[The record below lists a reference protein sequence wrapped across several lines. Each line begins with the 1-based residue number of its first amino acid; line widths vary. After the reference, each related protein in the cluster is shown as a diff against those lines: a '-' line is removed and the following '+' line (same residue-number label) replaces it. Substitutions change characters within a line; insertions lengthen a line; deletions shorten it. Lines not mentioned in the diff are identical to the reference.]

1 MQTGQRNTR
10 KFLSKRLSVGL
21 LSLLP
26 VVLLVLAGKR
36 FFSPVPWG
44 SYAILSTAHW
54 ARLNSPGYVWLKNGD
69 LAHLERNGR
78 GRFQVCYQKVDVK
91 GSVSAVCQGPELPVN
106 IYPDDFYPSPDEKWI
121 ACTRLPDPSFYKM
134 ILVSADGK
142 ASLPLPATFLA
153 WMPDSHS
160 FVTSGLTSPGP
171 LTVRRFGSHQTE
183 TIPGWT
189 PSDAPVPLNSMPDGP
204 NFLVVADVFP
214 PATTVRSFEISKP
227 GRVQQSWNVPV
238 PQGTD
243 FGSVFASPDNKHL
256 LWAMY
261 TVNPTRW
268 TAWLRRLLPSAQATP
283 EPRVS
288 YFLSDVHGDS
298 MHPILNFF
306 VCEPGGLPPLW
317 MPDSKH
323 LSFLYKEQLYLIEVD

>member
-1 MQTGQRNTR
+1 MQTTPRNTR

-69 LAHLERNGR
+69 LAHLEKNVA
-78 GRFQVCYQKVDVK
+78 GRFQICYQKVDVK
-91 GSVSAVCQGPELPVN
+91 GSVNANRNGPELPAN
-106 IYPDDFYPSPDEKWI
+106 IYPDEFCPSPDEHWI
-121 ACTRLPDPSFYKM
+121 ACLRLPDPSFYKS
-134 ILVSADGK
+134 IIVSADGK
-142 ASLPLPATFLA
+142 TSFSLFATFLA

-160 FVTSGLTSPGP
+160 FVTCGLTSPGP
-171 LTVRRFGSHQTE
+171 LTVRHFGARRTE
-183 TIPGWT
+183 TIPGLT
-189 PSDAPVPLNSMPDGP
+189 PSDAPMPLRSLPEGP
-204 NFLVVADVFP
+204 NFYVVTHVVP
-214 PATTVRSFEISKP
+214 PVAIVRSFPISNP
-227 GRVQQSWNVPV
+227 GTVQQSWKVSGPPDADV
-238 PQGTD
+238 
-243 FGSVFASPDNKHL
+243 GSVTASPDNMRL
-256 LWAMY
+256 LWVVY
-261 TVNPTRW
+261 TTKPSRW
-268 TAWLRRLLPSAQATP
+268 SAWLHRLLPSVQSDP
-283 EPRVS
+283 EPKVS
-288 YFLSDVHGDS
+288 YFLSDVHGDA

-317 MPDSKH
+317 TPDSKH